1 MFFSRLINTAE
12 RGLYFGR
19 STFAGT
25 NAETFRFHRLAPI
38 LWFRPRIQNN
48 PCYQTHPQS
57 LRLVF
62 THDNGMVSRGAGSQ
76 PAASLIRGGW
86 RERKSTSIWGLKAC
100 INSATRSRNLDGRSS
115 GKFDTSNW
123 SSYTVYKSKLLC
135 FDLTYYKIDVII
147 YLTSFILNYKPLC
160 ILLCI

>member
-1 MFFSRLINTAE
+1 LCFSTGTIFFSHNKSANSIFQPAYQHSRT
-12 RGLYFGR
+12 GLYFGR
-19 STFAGT
+19 FTFAGM
-25 NAETFRFHRLAPI
+25 NAETFLCWNVSRFHRLARI

-86 RERKSTSIWGLKAC
+86 RERQSTSIWGLKAC
-100 INSATRSRNLDGRSS
+100 INSANSISMDDRTGSL
-115 GKFDTSNW
+115 THSNW
-123 SSYTVYKSKLLC
+123 SSYTV
-135 FDLTYYKIDVII
+135 
-147 YLTSFILNYKPLC
+147 TSLNYYVL
-160 ILLCI
+160 ILLIIK